1 MIALLLA
8 LALTLTPSGVPEVGV
23 ASWYDAT
30 RHGQSSWYTRQGITH
45 YGAVSSWRWGDKPY
59 TLRVCRADDL
69 SRCVLVTVVDYCGRC
84 AADLRRVWTNKS
96 RSIDLSPAAMVG
108 LAPLHHGVVRVVIS
122 EMQTPKP
129 SLTSLGMR
137 AGFGLAH

>member
-8 LALTLTPSGVPEVGV
+8 LSLTLTPSGVPQEGV
-23 ASWYDAT
+23 ASWYDAE
-30 RHGQSSWYTRQGITH
+30 RYGQSTWYTRKGITH
-45 YGAVSSWRWGDKPY
+45 YAAVGSWRWADKPY

-69 SRCVLVTVVDYCGRC
+69 SRCVVVTVVDWCGRC

-96 RSIDLSPAAMVG
+96 RSIDLSPSAMVG

-122 EMQTPKP
+122 EIQTRKP
-129 SLTSLGMR
+129 SLTSSGWPSKLG
-137 AGFGLAH
+137 LQH